1 MVYKALDLLTLT
13 YAESYLACL
22 LLLSAAPI
30 SGLCVSQMYPAL
42 PYPQVIW
49 SCCNVYLEPILN
61 LLNP

>member
-42 PYPQVIW
+42 PYPQVI
-49 SCCNVYLEPILN
+49 
-61 LLNP
+61 